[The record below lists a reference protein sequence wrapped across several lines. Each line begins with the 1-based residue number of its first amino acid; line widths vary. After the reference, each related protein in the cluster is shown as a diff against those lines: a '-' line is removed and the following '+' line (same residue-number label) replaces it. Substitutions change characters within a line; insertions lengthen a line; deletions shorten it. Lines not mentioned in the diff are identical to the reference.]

1 MFTTRHIRRFTAFG
15 ALACALLGSAL
26 GGVAA
31 AQSTE
36 ESRALQQERYYMGT
50 TGPDSHPQEEYL
62 RSYGQPEPITA
73 AQAPAPSDD
82 STPWLPIALAGAAG
96 LAMIAIGV
104 SQRHRLRIRRRS
116 AHAMT

>member
-1 MFTTRHIRRFTAFG
+1 MFTTRHIRRFTALG
-15 ALACALLGSAL
+15 ALTCALLGSAM

-62 RSYGQPEPITA
+62 RSYGQPEPIAA
-73 AQAPAPSDD
+73 AQAPAPSGD
-82 STPWLPIALAGAAG
+82 STPWLPIALSVAAGFAIAAVGAA
-96 LAMIAIGV
+96 
-104 SQRHRLRIRRRS
+104 QRHRLRIRRRS
-116 AHAMT
+116 AHATT